1 MQARVLVSVFANFLT
16 GAITGLL
23 GGLVMALLDY
33 LSQLAWGQQ
42 VLRGFPSQAPVV
54 WQFLLPLI
62 TGLAIGLLRRAGAQP
77 LPELHVTLAQLRQT
91 NEQQQSLD
99 LSFRGS
105 HLLLGLLALVGGG
118 SLGPEAMLSRM
129 LAEINLNLKRVQQSI
144 SPKINLIK
152 SRWSWLAA
160 LLGGIAGFALTQGFN
175 RFGGGEQGVAFIWP
189 QSPSQAGLN
198 LLWALVLGLLGG
210 CLGLLFLGLRQQL
223 SKQWK
228 RFSVSTL
235 NQALFA
241 GLVLALVN
249 IWQPLALFS
258 GEQQL
263 SPLLQGALMQGP
275 GALLLLGLLKIGLCA
290 LCLESGWVGGLFF
303 PLIIGAAAI
312 ASGLHQALGIIPN
325 EVAVSALVASIQAAI
340 LAQPL
345 VPLFVT
351 VAVLKGHALPA
362 ALLGSLVGWQLGKQG
377 KKTTAQP

>member
-1 MQARVLVSVFANFLT
+1 MQAKVLVSVFINFLT
-16 GAITGLL
+16 GALTGLL

-62 TGLAIGLLRRAGAQP
+62 TGLFIGLLRRAGAQP
-77 LPELHVTLAQLRQT
+77 LPELHVTLAQLSQT
-91 NEQQQSLD
+91 NEQQKRLD

-118 SLGPEAMLSRM
+118 SLGPEAMLSRI

-144 SPKINLIK
+144 SPNINLIK

-160 LLGGIAGFALTQGFN
+160 LLGGIAGFALTQGFT

-189 QSPSQAGLN
+189 QSPNQAGLN

-210 CLGLLFLGLRQQL
+210 YLGLLFLGLRQQL
-223 SKQWK
+223 SKQWQ

-235 NQALFA
+235 NQAVFA

-263 SPLLQGALMQGP
+263 SPLLQGALMQGS

-290 LCLESGWVGGLFF
+290 LCLESGWVGG
-303 PLIIGAAAI
+303 
-312 ASGLHQALGIIPN
+312 
-325 EVAVSALVASIQAAI
+325 
-340 LAQPL
+340 
-345 VPLFVT
+345 
-351 VAVLKGHALPA
+351 
-362 ALLGSLVGWQLGKQG
+362 
-377 KKTTAQP
+377 